1 MPNPSP
7 TPLSPNGPYSA
18 LLGPTR
24 PEPAP
29 RGPHLASNTSP
40 PPQNRFGV
48 SSCFGVSS
56 IMRNPTQPRQCRR
69 PLTRFGVSSIMRNPT
84 QPRQCRRPQNRKE
97 DGGRDPQCR
106 SAQEEAQPLNDP
118 KQAHLVAYP
127 ASENIS
133 QIDSLELSSRLLS
146 SEVACVSQ
154 CMPNPSPALT
164 GPTRP
169 TRPYSTPLGPSR
181 LYAAPLVARVWSQCM
196 PNPSPTPLSPNRPP
210 LGPTRPLG
218 LSFVGRAY

>member
-1 MPNPSP
+1 MPP
-7 TPLSPNGPYSA
+7 TPKPKG
-18 LLGPTR
+18 R
-24 PEPAP
+24 
-29 RGPHLASNTSP
+29 R
-40 PPQNRFGV
+40 
-48 SSCFGVSS
+48 
-56 IMRNPTQPRQCRR
+56 RQ
-69 PLTRFGVSSIMRNPT
+69 
-84 QPRQCRRPQNRKE
+84 
-97 DGGRDPQCR
+97 RDPQCR

-181 LYAAPLVARVWSQCM
+181 LYAAPLVARAWSQCM
-196 PNPSPTPLSPNRPP
+196 PNPSPTPLSPNRPYSAP
-210 LGPTRPLG
+210 LGHLAYPCSQG
-218 LSFVGRAY
+218 LLLE